1 MMDAASSLRSEGIST
16 VIGIPM
22 TSSAEYPNSVSEL
35 AFQLVIFQSSVS
47 VMIASG
53 DSLITGAVA
62 GAKVCD
68 GGNGNALAGD
78 WFGAKPAEVVSGFF
92 GAGHFIVNSV
102 HGL

>member
-22 TSSAEYPNSVSEL
+22 TSSAAYPNNLAAL

-53 DSLITGAVA
+53 DSSITGAEA

-68 GGNGNALAGD
+68 SGNEIALAGD
-78 WFGAKPAEVVSGFF
+78 RFCATPTEVVSGFF
-92 GAGHFIVNSV
+92 SAGHFIVNSV
-102 HGL
+102 HGF